1 MDCRLNVY
9 ELLSHD
15 QNVHQN
21 QSNDPNILQKQNCVQ
36 PTNALYDFY
45 LINDT
50 VCMVGS
56 LKARVIISVGLSYG
70 PVIEKTAKFQ
80 IGYWIDGQN

>member
-1 MDCRLNVY
+1 MSCCHMIKMK
-9 ELLSHD
+9 SK
-15 QNVHQN
+15 
-21 QSNDPNILQKQNCVQ
+21 NDPNILQKQNCVQ
-36 PTNALYDFY
+36 PTNALYEFY

-56 LKARVIISVGLSYG
+56 LKVRVIISVGLSYG

-80 IGYWIDGQN
+80 IGDWIDGQN